1 MDSGTSGAGADAVFA
16 PPAAPP
22 VTAGQT
28 AGRAVIRRAMEAAR
42 LALNERDAKL
52 LLAAYGIPTPAGSV
66 VHSAQDAARAVEAL
80 GRPAVLKGLG
90 PDIQHKSDIGLVE
103 LGVRDAPAA
112 RTAYHRIV
120 DRGAG
125 RVVEGVLVEELVPHE
140 RELLVGMR
148 RDEQFGPV
156 IAFGLGGIFTE
167 AVADVA
173 FALAPLDG
181 ADCRAL
187 MAELRAQRLLGPVRG
202 LPRVDMDRLERII
215 QAIAQMAADHPEI
228 AEIDVNPLLVSGT
241 DLVAADALV
250 ILAEPVRAPVHGGA
264 LGGERRLHLD
274 AVFAP
279 RSVAI
284 VGASEDATKWG
295 GSVMRNLLDGGF
307 EGALYPINPRGG
319 TILGV
324 PAYAGPAD
332 LPETPDLVIVALGG
346 AHAAAVVAECGR
358 RHVPAVI
365 VISAGFGEAGD
376 EGSALQQELA
386 WTAEES
392 GVTLVGPNC
401 MGVLCTSAHLSAVGF
416 VTLRPEAGTLSVISQ
431 SGNIGTQLLMTAER
445 RGVGVEKYVSSGN
458 QATTDANDLLEFLA
472 DDPRTGV
479 VVMYLESMDDGRR
492 FYELA
497 RATTPR
503 KPVIVVRGGMSA
515 LGRRAASSHTGAL
528 AGSAEVFK
536 AAARQAGVITT
547 GDPDEALDVA
557 SLLTCLPL
565 PAGRRV
571 AVVTLGGGWGVLTA
585 DALAEN
591 GLQLAELPPELLT
604 AVDELLPPFWSRG
617 NPVDLVAT
625 VAHGV
630 PERVIE
636 LVAASDAVD
645 AVITLALFGSPS
657 SGRPGQG
664 LPTADE
670 GRSGSDRT
678 APGAPPVS
686 EAADPFAELN
696 DRETALLRHIAAVME
711 RRGKPILSVPLCPV
725 KRSVFPGLGRYAPVL
740 LPSPRA
746 AVRALASAAW
756 HANHHVRQSPHP
768 KDSSPTATSA
778 SGD

>member
-1 MDSGTSGAGADAVFA
+1 MSAGTSGSEDMRATGRLQMRRALA
-16 PPAAPP
+16 
-22 VTAGQT
+22 
-28 AGRAVIRRAMEAAR
+28 AGRA
-42 LALNERDAKL
+42 ALNERDAKL
-52 LLAAYGIPTPAGSV
+52 LLAAYGIPTPAGTV
-66 VHSAQDAARAVEAL
+66 VHTAQDAARAVEAL

-103 LGVRDAPAA
+103 LGVRDAAAA

-125 RVVEGVLVEELVPHE
+125 RVVEGVLVEEWVPHE

-173 FALAPLDG
+173 FALAPLDS

-264 LGGERRLHLD
+264 LGGNERRLHLD

-386 WTAEES
+386 RTAEGS

-416 VTLRPEAGTLSVISQ
+416 VTLRPEAGPLSVISQ

-492 FYELA
+492 LYELA

-585 DALAEN
+585 DALAES
-591 GLQLAELPPELLT
+591 GLLLAELPPDVLA

-617 NPVDLVAT
+617 NPIDLVAT

-645 AVITLALFGSPS
+645 AVITLALIGSPS
-657 SGRPGQG
+657 SGRPEQ
-664 LPTADE
+664 E
-670 GRSGSDRT
+670 RS
-678 APGAPPVS
+678 PGA
-686 EAADPFAELN
+686 DGTLAELN
-696 DRETALLRHIAAVME
+696 DRETALLRHIATIME
-711 RRGKPILSVPLCPV
+711 RTGKPIVSVPLCPV
-725 KRSVFPGLGRYAPVL
+725 QRSVFPGLGRYAPVL
-740 LPSPRA
+740 LPSPSA
-746 AVRALASAAW
+746 AVRALAGAAW
-756 HANHHVRQSPHP
+756 YATHRVRRSAHSAHTPP
-768 KDSSPTATSA
+768 GATSA
-778 SGD
+778 SED

>member
-1 MDSGTSGAGADAVFA
+1 MGSCLQSGEGPGGLLIRHALE
-16 PPAAPP
+16 
-22 VTAGQT
+22 
-28 AGRAVIRRAMEAAR
+28 AGRP
-42 LALNERDAKL
+42 ALNERDAKL
-52 LLAAYGIPTPAGSV
+52 LLAAYDIPTPAGTV

-103 LGVRDAPAA
+103 LGVRDAAAA
-112 RTAYHRIV
+112 RSAYHRIV

-125 RVVEGVLVEELVPHE
+125 RVVEGVLVEEWVPHE

-173 FALAPLDG
+173 FALAPLDS

-187 MAELRAQRLLGPVRG
+187 VAELRAQRLLGPVRG
-202 LPRVDMDRLERII
+202 LPRVDMDQLERII

-250 ILAEPVRAPVHGGA
+250 ILAEPVRAPVPGGA
-264 LGGERRLHLD
+264 PGGGERRLHLD

-307 EGALYPINPRGG
+307 AGALYPINPRGG

-324 PAYAGPAD
+324 PAYARPAD

-386 WTAEES
+386 RTAEES

-416 VTLRPEAGTLSVISQ
+416 VTLRPEAGPLSVITQ

-585 DALAEN
+585 DALAES
-591 GLQLAELPPELLT
+591 GLLLAELPPDVLA

-617 NPVDLVAT
+617 NPIDLVAT

-645 AVITLALFGSPS
+645 AVITLALIGSPS
-657 SGRPGQG
+657 SGRPEQ
-664 LPTADE
+664 E
-670 GRSGSDRT
+670 RS
-678 APGAPPVS
+678 PGA
-686 EAADPFAELN
+686 DGTLAELN
-696 DRETALLRHIAAVME
+696 DRETALLRHIATIME
-711 RRGKPILSVPLCPV
+711 RTGKPIVSVPLCPV
-725 KRSVFPGLGRYAPVL
+725 QRSVFPGLGRYAPVL
-740 LPSPRA
+740 LPSPSA
-746 AVRALASAAW
+746 AVRALAGAAW
-756 HANHHVRQSPHP
+756 YATHRVRRSAHSDHTPP
-768 KDSSPTATSA
+768 AATSA